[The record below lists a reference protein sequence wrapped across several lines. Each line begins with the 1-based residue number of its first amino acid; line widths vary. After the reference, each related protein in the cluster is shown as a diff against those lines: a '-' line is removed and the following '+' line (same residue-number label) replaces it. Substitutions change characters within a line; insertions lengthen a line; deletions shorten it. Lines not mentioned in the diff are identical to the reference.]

1 MKKGIIFDMDGTLWD
16 SARQVADSWSIALQ
30 EAGIENKKI
39 SASDM
44 YSVMGKTMDE
54 IANILFGE
62 LDEKKQKELLH
73 ACCEKENDYLRK
85 NGGNLYPKVE
95 STLEKLKSKYHL
107 YIVSN
112 CQSGYIEAFLHYYN
126 FSKYFED
133 IECFGNNSKIKAENI
148 KIVEPVSPKTKQF
161 VVTIVENRVID
172 IFRVRS
178 KHPEV
183 AFMEEL
189 YIVPEQPENDN
200 YLKQCIRQ
208 LPTIQRQVIWLKYY
222 YGYNLHEIAKMLD
235 ISLSWAQ
242 KIDQRAKK
250 KLREIY
256 AEGGQHL

>member
-1 MKKGIIFDMDGTLWD
+1 MAELIF
-16 SARQVADSWSIALQ
+16 
-30 EAGIENKKI
+30 E
-39 SASDM
+39 
-44 YSVMGKTMDE
+44 
-54 IANILFGE
+54 
-62 LDEKKQKELLH
+62 
-73 ACCEKENDYLRK
+73 
-85 NGGNLYPKVE
+85 
-95 STLEKLKSKYHL
+95 
-107 YIVSN
+107 
-112 CQSGYIEAFLHYYN
+112 
-126 FSKYFED
+126 
-133 IECFGNNSKIKAENI
+133 
-148 KIVEPVSPKTKQF
+148 TKQF

-256 AEGGQHL
+256 AGGGQYL

>member
-1 MKKGIIFDMDGTLWD
+1 MDINLPLKKYYFNLSKKETLY
-16 SARQVADSWSIALQ
+16 R
-30 EAGIENKKI
+30 
-39 SASDM
+39 
-44 YSVMGKTMDE
+44 
-54 IANILFGE
+54 ILFSRGVFS
-62 LDEKKQKELLH
+62 LDVS
-73 ACCEKENDYLRK
+73 ENSKYDDREIFLGGVYSMLIYLQIIET
-85 NGGNLYPKVE
+85 PQD
-95 STLEKLKSKYHL
+95 KSKFEAIYEEYYGLMYHTAYKYL
-107 YIVSN
+107 KHEQDAEDAVHH
-112 CQSGYIEAFLHYYN
+112 AFV
-126 FSKYFED
+126 
-133 IECFGNNSKIKAENI
+133 KIAENI

-183 AFMEEL
+183 SFMEEF
-189 YIVPEQPENDN
+189 YIIPEQPENDN

-222 YGYNLHEIAKMLD
+222 YGYNLHETAKMLD

-256 AEGGQHL
+256 AEGGQYL